1 MKKLSKRQKAYQ
13 IRRREGL
20 NKRRVKSRDKR
31 KAGRLQQI
39 SGEDT

>member
-1 MKKLSKRQKAYQ
+1 MKKVNKRQKAYQ

-20 NKRRVKSRDKR
+20 NKRRLKSRDKR
-31 KAGRLQQI
+31 KVGRLHQI